1 MKPSVACCTEKIRF
15 ERCSEITHL
24 ICFSLKCLDVDIIQA
39 FVVDDDG
46 KNHTL
51 VGQHQ
56 VAIEALNKEATT
68 QVIVRVSTFSDSLQL
83 ISV

>member
-1 MKPSVACCTEKIRF
+1 M
-15 ERCSEITHL
+15 L
-24 ICFSLKCLDVDIIQA
+24 ILIQA

-68 QVIVRVSTFSDSLQL
+68 QVIVRVGNSCVKKYLYSPYTTRMLQP
-83 ISV
+83 IWINDTQNMQK